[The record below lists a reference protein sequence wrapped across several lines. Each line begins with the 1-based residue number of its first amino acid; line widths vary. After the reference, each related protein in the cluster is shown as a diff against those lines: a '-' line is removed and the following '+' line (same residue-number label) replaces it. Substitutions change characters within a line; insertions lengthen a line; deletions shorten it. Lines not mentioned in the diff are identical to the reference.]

1 MITTLGVRDF
11 LAASEDGLII
21 DVRTPA
27 EFAQGCIRHARNLPL
42 FSNEERVKVGTSYK
56 QQGREKAILLGFELV
71 GGKWADF
78 IRQVEKWTGERKVFV
93 HCWRGGMRSGAMAWA
108 LSLYGFDVYLLKGG
122 YKAYRRD
129 CHAYFSRLYP
139 FVILSGK
146 TGSAKTA
153 TLQAM
158 RQLGEQVIDLEE
170 LAQHQGSAFG
180 SMGRMIQPSQ
190 ETFENLLSEQL
201 RRMDLNRRIWL
212 ENESVYIGK
221 RGIPNFLFDQM
232 RHTHII
238 DLQIPVEERVRFLE
252 TEYGTLDKT
261 FLLESVQRITKRL
274 GPNETKLTLQ
284 AIGEGRMGDFIRQV
298 LVYYDKTYQKSR
310 EDREQE
316 KIHTLEL
323 PRIHPEENARAVI
336 ECCNALF
343 GDAVSPFV
351 QTSLTAT
358 QHETQTQA

>member
-1 MITTLGVRDF
+1 MITTLPVRDF
-11 LAASEDGLII
+11 LAASDGELII

-27 EFAQGCIRHARNLPL
+27 EFAQGSIRHARNLPL
-42 FSNEERVKVGTSYK
+42 FSNEERALVGTAYK

-78 IRQVEKWTGERKVFV
+78 IRQVEKWTGHKKVFV

-129 CHAYFSRLYP
+129 CHSYFTKHYP

-146 TGSAKTA
+146 TGCAKTA
-153 TLQAM
+153 TLQEM
-158 RQLGEQVIDLEE
+158 RKLGEQVIDLEE

-180 SMGRMIQPSQ
+180 SMGRMVQPSQ
-190 ETFENLLSEQL
+190 ETFENLLSEEL
-201 RRMDLNRRIWL
+201 RQMDLSRRIWL

-238 DLQIPVEERVRFLE
+238 DMVIPVDERVRFLE
-252 TEYGTLDKT
+252 TEYGTLDPT
-261 FLLESVQRITKRL
+261 FLKESVLRITKRL
-274 GPNETKLTLQ
+274 GPNETKLTVQ
-284 AIGEGRMGDFIRQV
+284 AIEEGRMGDFIRQV

-310 EDREQE
+310 EDRAQE

-323 PRIHPEENARAVI
+323 PVIDPSANAHKVI
-336 ECCNALF
+336 AYCNTLF
-343 GDAVSPFV
+343 GNDIQPFI
-351 QTSLTAT
+351 
-358 QHETQTQA
+358 QAALPAPLNEAQPQ